1 MSKNSLEVYKIGSK
15 VKLTD
20 DVYGTIVSATIS
32 ADNNI
37 SYKCGWWNGRSYS
50 TEYFSP
56 SELEVTVVEKTKI
69 GFAS

>member
-1 MSKNSLEVYKIGSK
+1 MSKNSLELYKIGSK

-32 ADNNI
+32 ADNSI
-37 SYKCGWWNGRSYS
+37 SYKCGWWNGRSYA

-56 SELEVTVVEKTKI
+56 NELEVTVVEKVKI